1 MVAWKRP
8 SLDTPSIMKI
18 GFKLIAEAFDPKE
31 IVRQAVEAERAGF
44 DFVEVSDHYHP
55 WLYSQGHSGHVWSM
69 LAAMAMQTETI
80 GLATGVT
87 CPSFR
92 QHPAIVA
99 QAAATTQILADGRFT
114 LGVGSG
120 ERLNEHVTGEPW
132 PNVDVRQARLTE
144 ALEIIRLL
152 WSGGYH
158 SFHGRFLQL
167 DDARVYD
174 LPETL
179 PPIAVAIGGARA
191 ARIAAE
197 EGDGIFATE
206 PLPELIEAYEGAGGS
221 GARYI
226 EVPTAWAPDEAAAA
240 KSAHELFRFG
250 IMGWKVQAELPNPIN
265 FEAASAFVTEDDI
278 REAFALGDDADAVV
292 EQVRSF
298 AQPGFDH
305 LAIVN
310 AGPDMD
316 GFFAFFANELK
327 PRLDAL

>member
-1 MVAWKRP
+1 MQ
-8 SLDTPSIMKI
+8 I
-18 GFKLIAEAFDPKE
+18 GFKLIAEGYDPKE
-31 IVRQAVEAERAGF
+31 VVRQAVEAERAGF

-55 WLYSQGHSGHVWSM
+55 WLYSHGHSGFAWSM
-69 LAAMAMQTETI
+69 LAAMAVQTETI

-92 QHPAIVA
+92 YHPAIIA

-132 PNVDVRQARLTE
+132 PNVDVRQARLRE

-158 SFHGRFLQL
+158 SYDGRYLQL

-174 LPETL
+174 LPEEL
-179 PPIAVAIGGARA
+179 PKIAVAIGGPRA
-191 ARIAAE
+191 AAIAAE

-206 PLPELIEAYEGAGGS
+206 PLPELTKAYEQAGGS
-221 GARYI
+221 GPRYI

-240 KSAHELFRFG
+240 ASAHKLFRFG
-250 IMGWKVQAELPNPIN
+250 ITGWKIQAELPNPIN
-265 FEAASAFVTEDDI
+265 FEAATQFVTEDDM
-278 REAFALGDDADAVV
+278 REVFALGNDADAYVAKV
-292 EQVRSF
+292 QEF
-298 AQPGFDH
+298 AEPGFDH
-305 LAIVN
+305 LALVN

-316 GFFAFFANELK
+316 GFFEFFANDLK
-327 PRLDAL
+327 PRLDALG